1 MGMGLNFGLQRL
13 PPNVVTAPKSNID
26 YNTVLGLKPSQY
38 EGLKSVGNTGYYYG
52 DNKMYE
58 PYTPSPVRYYMNSP
72 FGIQYYSGGSGPFAQ
87 QAPSYNPIFGYSGG
101 WQRGGGAEAGTITRG
116 NQSFRPLNVDVT
128 GFIKT
133 KPEGSSIYEYA
144 PSMAY
149 VYSQM
154 RPQITAQ
161 PNVMAVNAPGY
172 QRASQML
179 TSPMATGSGAG
190 RFLNTGNLL
199 GFNFTPT
206 QTTAPTTSNA

>member
-13 PPNVVTAPKSNID
+13 APNVVTAPKSNID

-38 EGLKSVGNTGYYYG
+38 EGLRSVGDTGYYYG

-58 PYTPSPVRYYMNSP
+58 PYTPSPVQYGRMIMGQFSPVTGP
-72 FGIQYYSGGSGPFAQ
+72 FGTPYKPYYGIGGNLSGGVVS
-87 QAPSYNPIFGYSGG
+87 
-101 WQRGGGAEAGTITRG
+101 RGGATAGTITRG
-116 NQSFRPLNVDVT
+116 NQSFRPVDVDVT
-128 GFIKT
+128 GFTKT
-133 KPEGSSIYEYA
+133 KPENSNIYEYA

-199 GFNFTPT
+199 GFNFTPA
-206 QTTAPTTSNA
+206 QTTTTTSNA

>member
-13 PPNVVTAPKSNID
+13 APNVVTAPKTNID
-26 YNTVLGLKPSQY
+26 YSSILGLTPSKY
-38 EGLKSVGNTGYYYG
+38 SGLQQVTGTPYYYG
-52 DNKMYE
+52 NNRMYE
-58 PYTPSPVRYYMNSP
+58 AYTP
-72 FGIQYYSGGSGPFAQ
+72 
-87 QAPSYNPIFGYSGG
+87 PSQTYNPLSFLSGV
-101 WQRGGGAEAGTITRG
+101 R
-116 NQSFRPLNVDVT
+116 
-128 GFIKT
+128 
-133 KPEGSSIYEYA
+133 GSSVSPLSNYPWYNQTSPTYDKITIDGQQFRTSKPDVKGFTKTPVEGKDYLYEYA

-149 VYSQM
+149 IYSQM
-154 RPQITAQ
+154 RPQVTAQ

>member
-13 PPNVVTAPKSNID
+13 APNVVTEPKTNID
-26 YNTVLGLKPSQY
+26 YSSILGLTPSKY
-38 EGLKSVGNTGYYYG
+38 SGLQQVTGTPYYYG
-52 DNKMYE
+52 NNRMYE
-58 PYTPSPVRYYMNSP
+58 AYTPPQSNLGGFWAYGNSSPSQP
-72 FGIQYYSGGSGPFAQ
+72 TGIWAEMFNRQ
-87 QAPSYNPIFGYSGG
+87 PSYDEITIGG
-101 WQRGGGAEAGTITRG
+101 Q
-116 NQSFRPLNVDVT
+116 QFRTAKPDVK
-128 GFIKT
+128 GFTKT
-133 KPEGSSIYEYA
+133 PVEGKDYLYEYA

-199 GFNFTPT
+199 GFNFTPA
-206 QTTAPTTSNA
+206 QTATTTSNS